1 MAYKIVADSSCDLN
15 DDIKEKLNI
24 KLVPFKLTIEDE
36 HFIDD
41 ENIDMNRFIKKM
53 KKSKSAIKSSIP
65 SPGDFLEAFGDS
77 ENVFVITIS
86 KKLSGT
92 YNSAILAKEM
102 ALKDNGDRFIHV
114 FDSKS
119 GSVGETLVALKLN
132 ELIKEGKSN
141 KEIVNEVEDY
151 TKDIE
156 TYFISQ
162 DLNNIIKSGRL
173 SKTKGLVATI
183 LNILP
188 IMGSDGDGNIV
199 LIDKV
204 RGKKRAFDRLVE
216 IIGESKKSFKEKILG
231 ISHKNALSKAVDIK
245 NEIQEKYNFKDIIIV
260 ETKGLSTGYIN
271 DKGVFIAF

>member
-24 KLVPFKLTIEDE
+24 ELVPFKLTIEDE

-41 ENIDMNRFIKKM
+41 ENIDMDRFIKKM
-53 KKSKSAIKSSIP
+53 KKSKSAIKYSIH

-102 ALKDNGDRFIHV
+102 ALKDNKDRFIHV

-151 TKDIE
+151 TKEIE

-162 DLNNIIKSGRL
+162 DLDNIIKSGRL

-216 IIGESKKSFKEKILG
+216 IIGESKKGFKERILG

>member
-24 KLVPFKLTIEDE
+24 ELVPFKLTIEDE

-41 ENIDMNRFIKKM
+41 ENIDMDRFIKKM

-102 ALKDNGDRFIHV
+102 ALKDNKDRFIHV

-151 TKDIE
+151 TKEIE

-162 DLNNIIKSGRL
+162 DLDNIIKSGRL

-216 IIGESKKSFKEKILG
+216 IIGESKKGFKERILG

>member
-1 MAYKIVADSSCDLN
+1 MNYKIVADSSCDLN

>member
-1 MAYKIVADSSCDLN
+1 MHVRK
-15 DDIKEKLNI
+15 
-24 KLVPFKLTIEDE
+24 FKTP
-36 HFIDD
+36 
-41 ENIDMNRFIKKM
+41 
-53 KKSKSAIKSSIP
+53 KS
-65 SPGDFLEAFGDS
+65 
-77 ENVFVITIS
+77 
-86 KKLSGT
+86 
-92 YNSAILAKEM
+92 
-102 ALKDNGDRFIHV
+102 
-114 FDSKS
+114 
-119 GSVGETLVALKLN
+119 

>member
-1 MAYKIVADSSCDLN
+1 MNYKIVADSSCDLN

-141 KEIVNEVEDY
+141 KEIVNEIEDY